1 MKRKFI
7 MKVSTITLA
16 ILSAGSSLS
25 FGAALSLDGIDD
37 WVSFV
42 GTGVPSGNSAFTIG
56 AWINPT
62 SVPNA
67 TSGGQITFWGLQ
79 SSNQANGFRLNGDS
93 GTRHFFWANDTDR
106 TLGGSILSDTSGPN
120 GDGWHHLSVTFDGS
134 TVSQYW
140 NGVLL
145 GTASG
150 ALVGVNVA
158 DTNHRIGN
166 RLNDEY
172 FHGLIDEVSI
182 WNVAL
187 DAATIG
193 ALYNQPID
201 AGNPAVSP
209 FLVAYLNFENGLTD
223 VAGGNNNGT
232 FQGGATINPTA
243 NAPIPEPA
251 SALLGVFGLFLA
263 FRRRR

>member
-1 MKRKFI
+1 MKP
-7 MKVSTITLA
+7 STISLA
-16 ILSAGSSLS
+16 ILSASTSLS

-42 GTGVPSGNSAFTIG
+42 GTGVPSGSSPFTIG

-67 TSGGQITFWGLQ
+67 ASGGMITFWGNQ

-106 TLGGSILSDTSGPN
+106 TFGGSILGDTSGPN
-120 GDGWHHLSVTFDGS
+120 GDGWHQLTVTFNGS
-134 TVSQYW
+134 VLTQYW
-140 NGVLL
+140 NGVQL
-145 GTASG
+145 GAASA

-158 DTNHRIGN
+158 DANHRIGN
-166 RLNDEY
+166 RLNAEF
-172 FHGLIDEVSI
+172 FHGLIDEVTI

-187 DAATIG
+187 DATTIAG
-193 ALYNQPID
+193 GYDQPID
-201 AGNPAVSP
+201 AGNPAVAP
-209 FLVAYLNFENGLTD
+209 FLVAYFDFENGLTD

-232 FQGGATINPTA
+232 FQGGALIDAGA

-251 SALLGVFGLFLA
+251 STLLGAVGILLVL
-263 FRRRR
+263 RRRR